1 MRVPSAIK
9 TIDELK
15 MEIELLDVLA
25 GIQVAISEA
34 KRNQIDKNYA
44 LLKWDL
50 VPLEEGNVNLEVCS
64 T

>member
-50 VPLEEGNVNLEVCS
+50 VPLEEGNVNLEVWS

>member
-64 T
+64 S

>member
-50 VPLEEGNVNLEVCS
+50 VPLEEGNANLEVWS